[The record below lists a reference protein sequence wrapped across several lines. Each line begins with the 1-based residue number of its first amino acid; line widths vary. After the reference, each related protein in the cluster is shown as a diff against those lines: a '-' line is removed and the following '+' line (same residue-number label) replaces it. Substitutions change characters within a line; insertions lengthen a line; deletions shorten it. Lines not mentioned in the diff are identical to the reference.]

1 MTNISHAEASPDRR
15 RRAAVVV
22 AHPDD
27 ETLWCGGYILTHPEY
42 SLAHREPVQRGR
54 SGPCAK
60 IPPGS
65 RRLGAEGEMA
75 DLDDGPDQT
84 PLPAGADSGDHAQLM
99 AGTGY
104 NLILS
109 HGPNGEYTRHRR
121 HRECCQAVVE
131 LWRSGVIHTSRL
143 WLFAYEDGGG
153 AYLPRVRDDA
163 DRREFL
169 TDEVWLEKRRLITD
183 LYGFEPGSWEARCT
197 PREEGFWC
205 FDSVRAAM
213 ERAGTGSNDR
223 ESAGVDRIPSVGG
236 RPGDTGPAILQGIAR
251 DRRGC
256 VSGAFR
262 IAAGEGMVLPLVPA
276 GRSGWA

>member
-1 MTNISHAEASPDRR
+1 MTNISHAEASPDRH

-27 ETLWCGGYILTHPEY
+27 ETLWCGGYILTHPQY
-42 SLAHREPVQRGR
+42 SWRIVSLCRGADPDR
-54 SGPCAK
+54 APRFRRVL
-60 IPPGS
+60 

-84 PLPAGADSGDHAQLM
+84 PLPVEQIRQATTQLLG
-99 AGTGY
+99 GTSY

-109 HGPNGEYTRHRR
+109 HSPNGEYTRHRR
-121 HRECCQAVVE
+121 HMECSQSVVE
-131 LWRSGVIHTSRL
+131 LWRSGGIHTRLL

-163 DRREFL
+163 DRRVFL

-205 FDSVRAAM
+205 FDSARAAM
-213 ERAGTGSNDR
+213 ERMT
-223 ESAGVDRIPSVGG
+223 
-236 RPGDTGPAILQGIAR
+236 T
-251 DRRGC
+251 
-256 VSGAFR
+256 
-262 IAAGEGMVLPLVPA
+262 EGNEL
-276 GRSGWA
+276 